1 MRILGEKNFLIPTP
15 DGMQRV
21 FLRGQMN
28 FFGSPIDWF
37 REIILIPFSGYFFP
51 TNMRYQFL
59 SFAQSAISRHVDA
72 NVQQPEAFNS
82 CDLQCS
88 CLQKSKLQT
97 EKGCENREQSEEVA
111 DFSESASTCWLGWKK
126 GFLWRTNVWN
136 MFTIIFGNPAF
147 DPKSDSFDGEK
158 FVTVAEAKEDLPTLL
173 LVLNGMWDTNN
184 GKILSQQF
192 INLIPAIAYLAQL

>member
-59 SFAQSAISRHVDA
+59 SFAQSAISWHVDA
-72 NVQQPEAFNS
+72 NAQQPKAFNS

-88 CLQKSKLQT
+88 CLQKSEIADREKVAKTENKEKKLQIFLS
-97 EKGCENREQSEEVA
+97 QHQPA
-111 DFSESASTCWLGWKK
+111 DLDGKK
-126 GFLWRTNVWN
+126 
-136 MFTIIFGNPAF
+136 
-147 DPKSDSFDGEK
+147 DSFDEQMS
-158 FVTVAEAKEDLPTLL
+158 EICL
-173 LVLNGMWDTNN
+173 
-184 GKILSQQF
+184 Q
-192 INLIPAIAYLAQL
+192 